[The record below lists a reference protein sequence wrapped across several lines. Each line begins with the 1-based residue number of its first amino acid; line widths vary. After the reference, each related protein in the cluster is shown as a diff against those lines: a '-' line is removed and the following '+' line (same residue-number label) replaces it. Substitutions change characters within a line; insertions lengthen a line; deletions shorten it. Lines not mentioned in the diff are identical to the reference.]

1 MENKELIL
9 KAIKARELAYC
20 PYSNFKVGQQH
31 FLKMERYIQAAT

>member
-20 PYSNFKVGQQH
+20 PYSNFKLG
-31 FLKMERYIQAAT
+31 AAALF